1 MKKDG
6 EKKKIEN
13 KTKMLKS
20 TLKVHRMKDEVK
32 YFTKDDL
39 EGSGLVSFVIDF
51 YQNYNSFFK
60 FKFNFIEFV
69 EEGIRKK
76 KLI

>member
-6 EKKKIEN
+6 EKKKIEK
-13 KTKMLKS
+13 KTKTLKS
-20 TLKVHRMKDEVK
+20 TLKIHRMKDEVK

-51 YQNYNSFFK
+51 Y
-60 FKFNFIEFV
+60 
-69 EEGIRKK
+69 
-76 KLI
+76 